1 MSSVAGQGDA
11 RAAGAITAG
20 PFASATRV
28 RPLGDGTFTA
38 ELPATWTVRGRP
50 HGGFLIAL
58 LARTAV
64 AAHSV
69 VSGGPGAA
77 LVDPLAI
84 SVQFLNPP
92 SVGPVLLRTE
102 LRKSGRQA
110 TVTSV
115 HLEQRGQSCVEGV
128 VTTGRLPRDRAAW
141 SDLPNLAAE
150 PPGNAVDV
158 ATLPLASIFKF
169 TSACDVRLD
178 PNGAGFLHSHIGDP
192 LRLRL
197 WVRPRAEPVD
207 PLFCLVAGDINM
219 PLTYNLGRFGWTPTV
234 QMTSLI
240 RSRPAPGWLRVLVE
254 SKAVHGAWF
263 DSDAVVLDS
272 TGRLVCQSRQLAL
285 AALS

>member
-11 RAAGAITAG
+11 RTASGNLTTG
-20 PFASATRV
+20 PFATASRV
-28 RPLGDGTFTA
+28 RSLGDGTYTA

-50 HGGFLIAL
+50 HGGFLLAM

-64 AAHSV
+64 AAHSGG
-69 VSGGPGAA
+69 SGAP

-84 SVQFLNPP
+84 SAQFLNPP

-110 TVTSV
+110 TVISV
-115 HLEQRGQSCVEGV
+115 CLEQRGKSCVEGM
-128 VTTGRLPRDRAAW
+128 VTTGRLPRERAVWA
-141 SDLPNLAAE
+141 DLPNLAAE

-158 ATLPLASIFKF
+158 STLPIGSIFKF

-178 PNGAGFLHSHIGDP
+178 PTGAGFLHGHIGDP

-197 WVRPRAEPVD
+197 WVRPRAEQVD
-207 PLFCLVAGDINM
+207 PLFVLVAGDINM
-219 PLTYNLGRFGWTPTV
+219 PLTFNLGRFGWTPTV

-254 SKAVHGAWF
+254 SRAVHGPWF
-263 DSDAVVLDS
+263 DSDAVVIDS

-285 AALS
+285 SALS

>member
-1 MSSVAGQGDA
+1 MIMSSVAGQGDA
-11 RAAGAITAG
+11 RAAGGLAVG
-20 PFASATRV
+20 PFAAASRV
-28 RPLGDGTFTA
+28 RSLGDGTFTA
-38 ELPATWTVRGRP
+38 ELPAAWTVRGRP
-50 HGGFLIAL
+50 HGGFLLAL
-58 LARTAV
+58 LAKTAM
-64 AAHSV
+64 ATH
-69 VSGGPGAA
+69 SGGSGAP
-77 LVDPLAI
+77 LVDPLAV

-110 TVTSV
+110 TVVSV
-115 HLEQRGQSCVEGV
+115 HLEQRGKSCVEGV
-128 VTTGRLPRDRAAW
+128 VTTGRLPRERAAW

-158 ATLPLASIFKF
+158 ASLPMASVFRF
-169 TSACDVRLD
+169 TSTCDVRLD
-178 PNGAGFLHSHIGDP
+178 PNGAGFLHGHIGDP

-207 PLFCLVAGDINM
+207 PLFTLVAGDINM
-219 PLTYNLGRFGWTPTV
+219 PLTFNLGRFGWTPTV
-234 QMTSLI
+234 QMTALI

-263 DSDAVVLDS
+263 DSDAVVIDS

-285 AALS
+285 SALA

>member
-11 RAAGAITAG
+11 RATGAATTG
-20 PFASATRV
+20 PFALATRV

-38 ELPATWTVRGRP
+38 ELPSSWTVRNRP
-50 HGGFLIAL
+50 HGGFLLAL

-64 AAHSV
+64 AVH
-69 VSGGPGAA
+69 SGGSGAP

-84 SVQFLNPP
+84 SAQFLNPP

-128 VTTGRLPRDRAAW
+128 VTTGRLPRERAAW
-141 SDLPNLAAE
+141 TDLPNIAAE

-158 ATLPLASIFKF
+158 AGLPLASIFKF
-169 TSACDVRLD
+169 TTACDVRLD
-178 PNGAGFLHSHIGDP
+178 PNGAGFLHGHIGDP

-197 WVRPRAEPVD
+197 WVRPRAEPAD
-207 PLFCLVAGDINM
+207 PLFALVACDINP
-219 PLTYNLGRFGWTPTV
+219 PLTFNLGRFGWTPTV
-234 QMTSLI
+234 QMTALV

-263 DSDAVVLDS
+263 DSDAIVLDS